1 MFELLESATSQIIN
15 TGLIIIIG
23 GLVVGHIIKSWIP
36 DVALQNKYIP
46 TVNCILGAAAGA
58 FIPTAFTGDD
68 IVTMLI
74 KGAVCGLL
82 ASLVYDK
89 VINAFQKKV
98 SE

>member
-1 MFELLESATSQIIN
+1 MLNLLESAISQIIQ

-23 GLVVGHIIKSWIP
+23 GLVVGHVIKSWVP

-46 TVNCILGAAAGA
+46 TVNCILGGAAGV
-58 FIPTAFTGDD
+58 FIPTAFAGDD

-89 VINAFQKKV
+89 VIEAFRKKV
-98 SE
+98 GE